1 MLGKVNKWLVFW
13 IGLVLVVI
21 LTGIILEFGSN
32 GWLGVLFDSWLGDV
46 SGESPVVSV
55 GSGDEVILLSGDDV
69 TEYRYHELTIQV
81 ESVKLSNIKVSR
93 INSSKCLFEAETENV
108 SEKLWLGKIVNVS
121 ALDESGEARIVFNGF
136 LDDLA
141 GKEKGK
147 FKTQVLSDITYAKN
161 FKIEVVDE

>member
-1 MLGKVNKWLVFW
+1 MIVAG
-13 IGLVLVVI
+13 VI
-21 LTGIILEFGSN
+21 LDFGSN
-32 GWLGVLFDSWLGDV
+32 GLFGVLFDSWLGNV
-46 SGESPVVSV
+46 SGESQDVSV
-55 GSGDEVILLSGDDV
+55 DSGDEVILISGDDG
-69 TEYRYHELTIQV
+69 TEYRCYELTMQV

-93 INSSKCLFEAETENV
+93 INSGKCLFEAETENV

-121 ALDESGEARIVFNGF
+121 AIDENGEVKTVFNGF

-147 FKTQVLSDITYAKN
+147 FKTQVLSDITYAKD